1 MALIKCNECG
11 ANVSEKS
18 SACMKCGN
26 PMSEI
31 LREMKIQ
38 KQKKQKKIIFSCIT
52 IFLLLVIIA
61 VGVFIYFKIR
71 SSKNPF
77 YLDMDWDSSYESVL
91 EKLKNQY
98 PDETTIIEN
107 KDEGNIIVSEHDY
120 LDAKGV
126 DGLISYNFTEDKF
139 TRVMIVITL
148 EDEAEGQDGELIKQ
162 YESILTRMYGTKDEK
177 QGDFE
182 EAAWTR
188 DGFSVNITNLIEGL
202 ISIEFVSDHDKS
214 DEKSKSDLL

>member
-1 MALIKCNECG
+1 
-11 ANVSEKS
+11 
-18 SACMKCGN
+18 
-26 PMSEI
+26 
-31 LREMKIQ
+31 
-38 KQKKQKKIIFSCIT
+38 
-52 IFLLLVIIA
+52 
-61 VGVFIYFKIR
+61 
-71 SSKNPF
+71 
-77 YLDMDWDSSYESVL
+77 MDWDSSYESVL